1 MRLSHTVLL
10 SNLQK
15 VHQIKNIDSILLQI
29 VHVFMSHGRML
40 ITGMPLQTNRLGA
53 AV

>member
-1 MRLSHTVLL
+1 MLL

-15 VHQIKNIDSILLQI
+15 VHQIKNVNSILLQI
-29 VHVFMSHGRML
+29 VHVFMSHERML
-40 ITGMPLQTNRLGA
+40 IMGMLLQTNRLGA